1 MLLLWKNEQKSS
13 LANGGGVTKVPLVE
27 KYSQFASERGSISN
41 KSTSLKNHPIRAP
54 GAPADQGGSMNI
66 LRRQIINDHLQN
78 SAKLAKKHSFL
89 ILNMKQICH
98 WHCQGLK

>member
-1 MLLLWKNEQKSS
+1 MTKIRSLVDVCCWKLWKLQFFNDVSKVVKIS
-13 LANGGGVTKVPLVE
+13 LAAGFK
-27 KYSQFASERGSISN
+27 F
-41 KSTSLKNHPIRAP
+41 HAP
-54 GAPADQGGSMNI
+54 GDQGGSINI
-66 LRRQIINDHLQN
+66 LRRQMIHGHLQN